1 MPPQLGMS
9 YVRLPLMM
17 DMSQTAFAQAA
28 EVVGPAFS
36 YNLYVASPY
45 LNYARRLAR
54 ELLADNKDNPFAPYL
69 NVLPDDSLGRE
80 WVLEANGQRV
90 GSEMC

>member
-1 MPPQLGMS
+1 MA
-9 YVRLPLMM
+9 YEPLMRGGSV
-17 DMSQTAFAQAA
+17 DISQTSLSEAAQKI
-28 EVVGPAFS
+28 GPAFS

-45 LNYARRLAR
+45 LNYSRRVAAS
-54 ELLADNKDNPFAPYL
+54 LLADNKDNPFAPYL

-80 WVLEANGQRV
+80 WYLEANGKRV